1 MFMYSGQKEFKDRK
15 DAGEQLGKLLEKGYK
30 NRNVL
35 VLGIPRGGVEV
46 AYYVAE
52 AINGELSV
60 LVSKKLP
67 LPGQE
72 ELAFG
77 AMSEDGS
84 IFLTP
89 LGHRLDDETVEATI
103 RVQLKEINRRMIEYR
118 KGKPLPNFENR
129 EIILVDDG
137 IATGATLVPA
147 LRLCKENN
155 AKKIIVAA
163 PVSGQKFV
171 PEIKELA
178 DEIIIAEKPENF
190 SAVGQFYEDF
200 KGLTDEQVN
209 EVLKKFELAKER

>member
-1 MFMYSGQKEFKDRK
+1 MYSGQKEFKDRK